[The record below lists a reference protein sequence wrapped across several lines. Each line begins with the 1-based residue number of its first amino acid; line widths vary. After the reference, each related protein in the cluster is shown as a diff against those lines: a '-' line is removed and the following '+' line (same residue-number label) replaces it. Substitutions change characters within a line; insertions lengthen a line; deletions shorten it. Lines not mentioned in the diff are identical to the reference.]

1 MINCIVRTLRAETV
15 LCSQSALSSDP
26 GFNSQNRC
34 LSSSVYLF
42 ICCCVCLCPQ
52 ADVMATVAQSAEQ
65 GTAGIVIW
73 GDHLTEKTKTDCLE
87 IKSYIDNFL
96 GPLVKN
102 LTSITQTCSQ
112 KFCNSHGRCT
122 FQLNPSVYA
131 KASSQRVVQD
141 MTDQWKFE
149 SCKCYNG
156 WSGAYCS
163 RHV

>member
-1 MINCIVRTLRAETV
+1 MVEWLIYHDESHDELHHPMIQFLIIT
-15 LCSQSALSSDP
+15 DK
-26 GFNSQNRC
+26 F
-34 LSSSVYLF
+34 
-42 ICCCVCLCPQ
+42 VCLFAVVVVSFAQ

-102 LTSITQTCSQ
+102 LTAITQTCSQ

-131 KASSQRVVQD
+131 RVLNQGVVLD
-141 MTDQWKFE
+141 LTDQWKFV

-156 WSGAYCS
+156 WSGGDCS
-163 RHV
+163 HQV

>member
-1 MINCIVRTLRAETV
+1 MKEGWLSETAV
-15 LCSQSALSSDP
+15 TSP
-26 GFNSQNRC
+26 GRYKYIC
-34 LSSSVYLF
+34 LFVYLLLL
-42 ICCCVCLCPQ
+42 CLFAQ
-52 ADVMATVAQSAEQ
+52 ADVIATVAQSAEQ

-73 GDHLTEKTKTDCLE
+73 GDHLTERTKTDCLE

-102 LTSITQTCSQ
+102 LTAMTQTCSQ

-131 KASSQRVVQD
+131 KALSQGVAQD
-141 MTDQWKFE
+141 LSDKWKFV

-156 WSGAYCS
+156 WSGADCS
-163 RHV
+163 RQV

>member
-1 MINCIVRTLRAETV
+1 MFA
-15 LCSQSALSSDP
+15 
-26 GFNSQNRC
+26 
-34 LSSSVYLF
+34 
-42 ICCCVCLCPQ
+42 Q
-52 ADVMATVAQSAEQ
+52 ADVIATVAQSAEQ

-73 GDHLTEKTKTDCLE
+73 GDHLTERTKTDCLE

-102 LTSITQTCSQ
+102 LTAMTQTCSQ

-131 KASSQRVVQD
+131 KALSQGVAQD
-141 MTDQWKFE
+141 LSDKWKFV

-156 WSGAYCS
+156 WSGTDCS
-163 RHV
+163 RQV